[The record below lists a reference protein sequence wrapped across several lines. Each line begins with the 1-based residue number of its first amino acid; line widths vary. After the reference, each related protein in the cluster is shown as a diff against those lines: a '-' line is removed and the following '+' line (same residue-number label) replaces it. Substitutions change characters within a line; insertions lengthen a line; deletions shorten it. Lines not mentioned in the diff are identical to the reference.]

1 MDRSVRVIPYQVF
14 GKQDRVLVVVTFP
27 GHVRYD
33 HVMTQRQFPAVGSGT
48 VRQHLSGLDIIAFEN
63 DRFLVDTG
71 ALVGT
76 FKFQH
81 FIMINIAVFRAD
93 LDLVAGH
100 ADNFTGMFSQY
111 AVAGVGCH
119 LVFHTGADYRC
130 LRGQQRH
137 RLTLHV
143 GAHQRA
149 VRVIVFQERNQG
161 CRDRYYLFRRYVHI
175 IRPFRTDAQNVVL
188 AAGRNTFAEEV
199 PVIVQGFVGLRHD
212 IFIFFVRS
220 QIFNF
225 IGNAFICFVYFA
237 VRRFNKTELIDNRK
251 SGKGTDQTDVGTFR
265 GLNRAHASIMGV
277 VNVTDFIAGPF
288 TGQTAGSQCRKTAF
302 VGQLCQRIVLVH
314 KLGKLA
320 AAEEFFNSSHYRT
333 DVDQRLGSDHI
344 YVLNGHAFFYHSFH
358 TGQADAEL
366 VL

>member
-1 MDRSVRVIPYQVF
+1 
-14 GKQDRVLVVVTFP
+14 
-27 GHVRYD
+27 
-33 HVMTQRQFPAVGSGT
+33 
-48 VRQHLSGLDIIAFEN
+48 
-63 DRFLVDTG
+63 
-71 ALVGT
+71 
-76 FKFQH
+76 
-81 FIMINIAVFRAD
+81 MINIAIIRTD
-93 LDLVAGH
+93 LDLVAGYPDDF
-100 ADNFTGMFSQY
+100 AGMFCQN

-119 LVFHTGADYRC
+119 LVFHTGTDDRC
-130 LRGQQRH
+130 LRSQQRYC
-137 RLTLHV
+137 LTLHV

-149 VRVIVFQERNQG
+149 VSIIVFQERDQG
-161 CRDRYYLFRRYVHI
+161 RCDRYYLFRRYVHI
-175 IRPFRTDAQNVVL
+175 IRSFRADAENVVL
-188 AAGRNTFAEEV
+188 TAGRNTFAQEIS
-199 PVIVQGFVGLRHD
+199 VIVQRFVGLRHD

-220 QIFNF
+220 QVFNF
-225 IGNAFICFVYFA
+225 IGNAFMRFVYFA
-237 VRRFNKTELIDNRK
+237 VRRFNKTELVDNRK
-251 SGKGTDQTDVGTFR
+251 RRKGTNQTDVGTFR

-344 YVLNGHAFFYHSFH
+344 YVLNGHAFFYHTFH
-358 TGQADAEL
+358 TGQTDTEL